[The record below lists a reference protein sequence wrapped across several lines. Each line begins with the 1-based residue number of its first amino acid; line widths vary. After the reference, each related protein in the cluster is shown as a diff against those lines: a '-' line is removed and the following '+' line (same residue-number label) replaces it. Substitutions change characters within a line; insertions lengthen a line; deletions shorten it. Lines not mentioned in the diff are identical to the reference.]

1 MLSNG
6 NIVFSR
12 QFGASEIT
20 RDKKIVWKYDAP
32 PGTEIHTAYPNRRSP
47 CSDHAKR
54 ESGKTYG
61 DS

>member
-32 PGTEIHTAYPNRRSP
+32 PGTEIHTAYPIDAARVLIMQNGNP
-47 CSDHAKR
+47 AKLW
-54 ESGKTYG
+54 
-61 DS
+61 